1 MGEGDRGIGVP
12 VLAVGEG
19 ITVADG
25 VEGALVVI
33 GIGVLLWGR
42 GVTVGLL
49 GPDISSCL
57 QEHSTIRINTLGKH
71 LFIRSSR

>member
-33 GIGVLLWGR
+33 GIGVLLWRCDG
-42 GVTVGLL
+42 GTA
-49 GPDISSCL
+49 GPGYFFL
-57 QEHSTIRINTLGKH
+57 PART
-71 LFIRSSR
+71 